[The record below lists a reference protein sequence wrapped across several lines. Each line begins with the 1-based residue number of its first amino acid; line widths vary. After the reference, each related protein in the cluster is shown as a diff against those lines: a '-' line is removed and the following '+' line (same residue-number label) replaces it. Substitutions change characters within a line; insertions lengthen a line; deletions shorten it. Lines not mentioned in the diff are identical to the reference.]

1 MQRYRNNRRKSTTAK
16 LQKLPGVQLP
26 PVARTKPTIAS
37 SESTKEI
44 EAACQ
49 ESIEAL
55 QKLFEGKAFVPH
67 TVIQNLLD
75 ETLPH
80 RNEWLSGHDI

>member
-1 MQRYRNNRRKSTTAK
+1 MQRYRNNGRKSTTAK

-26 PVARTKPTIAS
+26 PVTRTSTKPTIAS
-37 SESTKEI
+37 SESAKEI
-44 EAACQ
+44 EVCQ

-55 QKLFEGKAFVPH
+55 QKLFEGKAFVPN

-75 ETLPH
+75 VTLPH
-80 RNEWLSGHDI
+80 RNKWLSG